1 MEGQFEETVQGAS
14 SRIDGGDSRWCQYH
28 MLLSDMGANI
38 FQEGR
43 FTRTCFPRQENRLA
57 GVLNQVQCILEF
69 GVMGIYLHVF
79 FRVLRFA
86 LADRA
91 CFQAQI

>member
-1 MEGQFEETVQGAS
+1 MQCAS
-14 SRIDGGDSRWCQYH
+14 SGIDSRDARWRQDH
-28 MLLSDMGANI
+28 VLFLHVGTHI

-43 FTRTCFPRQENRLA
+43 FTRTGLARQKYRLA
-57 GVLNQVQCILEF
+57 SILDEVQRILKF
-69 GVMGIYLHVF
+69 GVMGIYLHIF
-79 FRVLRFA
+79 FRVLRIA